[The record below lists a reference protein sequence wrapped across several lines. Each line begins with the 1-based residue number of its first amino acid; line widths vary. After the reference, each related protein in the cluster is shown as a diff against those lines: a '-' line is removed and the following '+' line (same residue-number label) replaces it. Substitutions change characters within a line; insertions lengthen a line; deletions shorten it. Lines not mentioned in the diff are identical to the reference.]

1 MMAAITV
8 RKLSRDTASV
18 IDTLEAT
25 GEPVLVVRKGKPV
38 AALTAIDAERVE
50 DIALSS
56 APEFVNILAKADE
69 AADAGETKTLAEIFP
84 QEAAEQ
90 SESWRPAAIAEG
102 AEQAFAL
109 RRVDTDLV
117 DLLTRELV
125 ARMPLG
131 HVLLSELDAGMT
143 PERSQRIHELSM
155 SLVRTMV
162 AENLGFTLQRFDIMS
177 ENILDASRVG
187 DQVHVDRYE
196 SMLRRVAEA
205 GQLSTRQHKA

>member
-1 MMAAITV
+1 MAAITV

-50 DIALSS
+50 DIALST
-56 APEFVNILAKADE
+56 APEFVNILAKADQ
-69 AADAGETKTLAEIFP
+69 AADTGETKTLAEIFP
-84 QEAAEQ
+84 EEAAEQ
-90 SESWRPAAIAEG
+90 SESRRAPTVGESS
-102 AEQAFAL
+102 EQAFAL
-109 RRVDTDLV
+109 RGMDTDLV

-131 HVLLSELDAGMT
+131 HVLLHESDVRIT
-143 PERSQRIHELSM
+143 PERSQRIHDLSM
-155 SLVRTMV
+155 SLVRTLV
-162 AENLGFTLQRFDIMS
+162 AENLGFALQRFDIMS

-196 SMLRRVAEA
+196 SMLRTVAEA
-205 GQLSTRQHKA
+205 GQLSTRQPKG